1 MQSETSSPG
10 AVGLYVPA
18 AQSSPF
24 CSPHREQTIC
34 SGLPCSLFVQRY
46 NTLCKQTVQPRV
58 KQTSQINPMRGM
70 SHAGVAIGDIMGK
83 NDPKKG
89 SLRTF
94 HHYLFAVI
102 TNKAS

>member
-1 MQSETSSPG
+1 M
-10 AVGLYVPA
+10 
-18 AQSSPF
+18 
-24 CSPHREQTIC
+24 
-34 SGLPCSLFVQRY
+34 
-46 NTLCKQTVQPRV
+46 